1 MSSSDHVY
9 EVRAYV
15 SGGVGHIVIRIGA
28 SSQSSASLAV
38 QAMYAGVKVQVN
50 SVTTIR

>member
-1 MSSSDHVY
+1 MSSTDHEY

-15 SGGVGHIVIRIGA
+15 KGVGHIVIRIGA
-28 SSQSSASLAV
+28 TSQSSASLAV

>member
-1 MSSSDHVY
+1 MSSNQY
-9 EVRAYV
+9 EIRAYV
-15 SGGVGHIVIRIGA
+15 PGVGHIVIRIGA